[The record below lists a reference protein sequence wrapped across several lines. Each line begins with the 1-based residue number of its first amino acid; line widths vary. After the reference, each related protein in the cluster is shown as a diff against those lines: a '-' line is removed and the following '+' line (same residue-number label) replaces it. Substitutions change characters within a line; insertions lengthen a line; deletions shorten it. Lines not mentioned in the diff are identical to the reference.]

1 MSFFD
6 DDPTEISPPPRQPA
20 RPRRPAAESTSTGGG
35 GAPVDRGQA
44 RTRQLIAAAVGI
56 VLLLVIIFGVKGC
69 LDSRAE
75 GALKDYNRN
84 VSAIVNDSDNQVSKP
99 FFDLLEGGGATAD
112 ATTGGNNLQVQV
124 NQIRL
129 AAEEDSKRAAELD
142 VPGEMRSAQQNL
154 ELTLH
159 LREEAVTRVAELLPK
174 AQGTGQGAETA
185 INEIAGEMQA
195 FLASDVVYSQRT
207 APLIKQTLD
216 DNGITGQ
223 TIATSQSLPS
233 YAWLAPKTIAAALGG
248 SGTPAG
254 TAAPGTHGHE
264 LVSTSI
270 GTTTLQPSPAANK
283 VSAKPPVAVVVKF
296 TNGGENN
303 ERNVNVTVTVTAP
316 GAKTVI
322 AKKVVNQTNAGEDTT
337 VSIALPSVPT
347 GGAATLKVKVAP
359 VPGEQTTDNN
369 EQSYTVLFS
378 G

>member
-6 DDPTEISPPPRQPA
+6 DDPTQITPPARQPA
-20 RPRRPAAESTSTGGG
+20 RPRRPAAESTATGG
-35 GAPVDRGQA
+35 GAPVDKGQA
-44 RTRQLIAAAVGI
+44 RTRQLIAAGVGI
-56 VLLLVIIFGVKGC
+56 VLLLLIIFGVKGC

-99 FFDLLEGGGATAD
+99 FFDLLGGGGAA
-112 ATTGGNNLQVQV
+112 AATGGNDLQVQV

-142 VPGEMRSAQQNL
+142 VPGAMRSAQQNL

-185 INEIAGEMQA
+185 VNEIAGEMQA

-207 APLIKQTLD
+207 APLIKQALD
-216 DNGITGQ
+216 DAGITGQ

-233 YAWLAPKTIAAALGG
+233 YKWLAPRTIAASLGG
-248 SGTPAG
+248 SATPAG
-254 TAAPGTHGHE
+254 AVAPGTHGHE

-270 GTTTLQPSPAANK
+270 GATTLEPSPAANK

-303 ERNVNVTVTVTAP
+303 ERNVNVTVTLTAP
-316 GAKTVI
+316 GAKTVT
-322 AKKVVNQTNAGEDTT
+322 AKKVVNQTNAGEDTS

-347 GGAATLKVKVAP
+347 GGAATMKVKVAP
-359 VPGEQTTDNN
+359 VPGEQTVDNN
-369 EQSYTVLFS
+369 EQTYTVLFS

>member
-6 DDPTEISPPPRQPA
+6 DDDQTQISPPPRQPA
-20 RPRRPAAESTSTGGG
+20 RPRRPASESTASG
-35 GAPVDRGQA
+35 GAPVDRTQA
-44 RTRQLIAAAVGI
+44 RTRQLIAAAIGI
-56 VLLLVIIFGVKGC
+56 VVLLVLIFGVRGC
-69 LDSRAE
+69 LSTRAD

-84 VSAIVNDSDNQVSKP
+84 ASAIINNSDSQVAKP
-99 FFDLLEGGGATAD
+99 FFDLLETGGGTD
-112 ATTGGNNLQVQV
+112 AAGGGSDLQVQV

-129 AAEEDSKRAAELD
+129 AAEEDSKRAAELS
-142 VPGEMRSAQQNL
+142 VPGDMRSAQQNL

-195 FLASDVVYSQRT
+195 FLASDVIYSQRT
-207 APLIKQTLD
+207 APLIGQALD
-216 DNGITGQ
+216 NAGITGQ
-223 TIATSQSLPS
+223 TIATSQSLPGYS
-233 YAWLAPKTIAAALGG
+233 WLAPKTIAAALGG
-248 SGTPAG
+248 NGVPAG
-254 TAAPGTHGHE
+254 QPAPGTHGHE

-270 GTTTLQPSPAANK
+270 GDTTLEPSPAANK

-296 TNGGENN
+296 NNGGENN
-303 ERNVNVTVTVTAP
+303 ERNVNVTVTITAP
-316 GAKTVI
+316 GSKEII

-347 GGAATLKVKVAP
+347 GGAATMKVTVAP
-359 VPGEQTTDNN
+359 VPGEETTDNN
-369 EQSYTVLFS
+369 EQTYTVLFS

>member
-6 DDPTEISPPPRQPA
+6 DDPTEITPPPRKPA
-20 RPRRPAAESTSTGGG
+20 RPRRPAAESTATGSGS
-35 GAPVDRGQA
+35 APADKSQA
-44 RTRQLIAAAVGI
+44 RTRQLIAAGVGI
-56 VLLLVIIFGVKGC
+56 VLLLLIIFGVKGC
-69 LDSRAE
+69 LSSRAE

-84 VSAIVNDSDNQVSKP
+84 VSAIVNDSDNQVAKP
-99 FFDLLEGGGATAD
+99 FFDLLGGGGAAS
-112 ATTGGNNLQVQV
+112 ATGGNDLQVQI

-129 AAEEDSKRAAELD
+129 AAEEDSKRAAELS
-142 VPGEMRSAQQNL
+142 VPGDMRSAQQNL

-159 LREEAVTRVAELLPK
+159 LREEAITRVAELLPK

-185 INEIAGEMQA
+185 VNEIAGEMQA

-216 DNGITGQ
+216 DAGVTGQ

-233 YAWLAPKTIAAALGG
+233 YKWLAPKTIAAALGG
-248 SGTPAG
+248 SATPAG
-254 TAAPGTHGHE
+254 AVAPGTHGHQID
-264 LVSTSI
+264 STSI
-270 GTTTLQPSPAANK
+270 GSTELQPSPAANK

-303 ERNVNVTVTVTAP
+303 ERNVNVTVTLTAP
-316 GAKTVI
+316 GAKTI
-322 AKKVVNQTNAGEDTT
+322 TAKKVVNQTNAGEQTS

-347 GGAATLKVKVAP
+347 GGAATMKVKVAP
-359 VPGEQTTDNN
+359 VPGEESTDNN

>member
-6 DDPTEISPPPRQPA
+6 DDDQTQISPPPRQPA
-20 RPRRPAAESTSTGGG
+20 RPRRPAAESTASG
-35 GAPVDRGQA
+35 GAPVDRTQA
-44 RTRQLIAAAVGI
+44 RTRQLIAAAIGI
-56 VLLLVIIFGVKGC
+56 VVLLVLIFGVRGC
-69 LDSRAE
+69 LSSRAD

-84 VSAIVNDSDNQVSKP
+84 ASAIINNSDSQVAKP
-99 FFDLLEGGGATAD
+99 FFDLLETGGGTD
-112 ATTGGNNLQVQV
+112 AAGGGNDLQVQI

-129 AAEEDSKRAAELD
+129 AAEEDSKRSAELS
-142 VPGEMRSAQQNL
+142 VPGDMRPAQQNL

-195 FLASDVVYSQRT
+195 FLASDVIYSQRT
-207 APLIKQTLD
+207 APLIKQALD
-216 DNGITGQ
+216 NAGITGQ
-223 TIATSQSLPS
+223 AIATSQSLPS
-233 YAWLAPKTIAAALGG
+233 YSWLAPKTIAAALGG
-248 SGTPAG
+248 NGVPAG
-254 TAAPGTHGHE
+254 QPAPGLHGHE

-270 GTTTLQPSPAANK
+270 GDTTLEPSPAANK

-303 ERNVNVTVTVTAP
+303 ERNVNVTITITAP
-316 GAKTVI
+316 GSKEIT

-347 GGAATLKVKVAP
+347 GGAATMKVRVAP

-369 EQSYTVLFS
+369 EQTYTVLF
-378 G
+378 GG

>member
-20 RPRRPAAESTSTGGG
+20 RPRRPAGESTATG
-35 GAPVDRGQA
+35 GAPVDKSQA
-44 RTRQLIAAAVGI
+44 RTRQLIAAGIGI
-56 VLLLVIIFGVKGC
+56 VILLALIFGVRGC
-69 LDSRAE
+69 LSSRAE

-84 VSAIVNDSDNQVSKP
+84 ASAIINNSDSQVAKP
-99 FFDLLEGGGATAD
+99 FFELLETGGGTD
-112 ATTGGNNLQVQV
+112 AAGGNDLQVQI

-129 AAEEDSKRAAELD
+129 AAEEDSKRAAELS
-142 VPGEMRSAQQNL
+142 VPGDMRSAQQNL

-195 FLASDVVYSQRT
+195 FLASDVIYSQRT
-207 APLIKQTLD
+207 APLIKQALD
-216 DNGITGQ
+216 GAGVTGQ

-233 YAWLAPKTIAAALGG
+233 YAWLAPKTIASALGG
-248 SGTPAG
+248 AGTPAG
-254 TAAPGTHGHE
+254 QPAPGTHGHE

-270 GTTTLQPSPAANK
+270 GDTTLEPSPAANK

-316 GAKTVI
+316 GSQPVT

-347 GGAATLKVKVAP
+347 GGAATMKVTVAP
-359 VPGEQTTDNN
+359 VPGEETTDNN
-369 EQSYTVLFS
+369 EQTYTVLF
-378 G
+378 GG

>member
-6 DDPTEISPPPRQPA
+6 DDDQTQISPPPRQPA
-20 RPRRPAAESTSTGGG
+20 RPRRPAAESTATG
-35 GAPVDRGQA
+35 GAPVDRSQA
-44 RTRQLIAAAVGI
+44 RTRQLIAAGVGI
-56 VLLLVIIFGVKGC
+56 VILLVLIFGVRGC

-84 VSAIVNDSDNQVSKP
+84 ASAIINNSDSQVAKP
-99 FFDLLEGGGATAD
+99 FFEVLESGGGGTD
-112 ATTGGNNLQVQV
+112 AAAGGNDLQVQI

-142 VPGEMRSAQQNL
+142 VPGDMRSAQQNL

-195 FLASDVVYSQRT
+195 FLASDVIYSQRT
-207 APLIKQTLD
+207 APLIKQALD
-216 DNGITGQ
+216 GAGVTGQ

-233 YAWLAPKTIAAALGG
+233 YSWLAPKTVAAALGG

-254 TAAPGTHGHE
+254 QPAPGTHGHE

-270 GTTTLQPSPAANK
+270 GATTLEPSPAANK

-303 ERNVNVTVTVTAP
+303 ERNVNVTVTITAP
-316 GAKTVI
+316 GSKEIT

-347 GGAATLKVKVAP
+347 GGAATMKVNVAP
-359 VPGEQTTDNN
+359 VPGEETTDNN
-369 EQSYTVLFS
+369 EQTYTVLFS

>member
-20 RPRRPAAESTSTGGG
+20 RPRRPSGESTATGG

-56 VLLLVIIFGVKGC
+56 VVLLVIIFGVKGC

-99 FFDLLEGGGATAD
+99 FFDLLEGGGATTD
-112 ATTGGNNLQVQV
+112 AATGGNNLQVQV

-129 AAEEDSKRAAELD
+129 AAEEDSKRAAELS
-142 VPGEMRSAQQNL
+142 VPSQMRSAQQNL

-185 INEIAGEMQA
+185 IDEIAGEMQA

-248 SGTPAG
+248 SGIPAG
-254 TAAPGTHGHE
+254 QPAPVTHGHE

-270 GTTTLQPSPAANK
+270 GSTTLQPSPAANK

-303 ERNVNVTVTVTAP
+303 ERNVNVTVEVTAP
-316 GAKTVI
+316 GAKTVT

-347 GGAATLKVKVAP
+347 GGAATVKVKVAP
-359 VPGEQTTDNN
+359 VPGEETTDNN

>member
-6 DDPTEISPPPRQPA
+6 DDDQTQISPPPRQPA
-20 RPRRPAAESTSTGGG
+20 RPRRPAAESTASG
-35 GAPVDRGQA
+35 GAPVDRTQA
-44 RTRQLIAAAVGI
+44 RTRQLIAAGVGI
-56 VLLLVIIFGVKGC
+56 VILLVLIFGVRGC
-69 LDSRAE
+69 LSTRAD

-84 VSAIVNDSDNQVSKP
+84 ASAIINNSDGQVAKP
-99 FFDLLEGGGATAD
+99 FFDLLETGGGTD
-112 ATTGGNNLQVQV
+112 AAGGGNDLQVQI

-129 AAEEDSKRAAELD
+129 AAEEDSKRAAELS
-142 VPGEMRSAQQNL
+142 VPGDMRSAQQNL

-195 FLASDVVYSQRT
+195 FLASDVIYSQRT
-207 APLIKQTLD
+207 APLIKQALD
-216 DNGITGQ
+216 GAGITGQ
-223 TIATSQSLPS
+223 TIASSQSLPS
-233 YAWLAPKTIAAALGG
+233 YSWLAPQTIAAALGG
-248 SGTPAG
+248 DGVPAG
-254 TAAPGTHGHE
+254 QPAPGLHGHE

-270 GTTTLQPSPAANK
+270 GDTTLEPSPAANK

-303 ERNVNVTVTVTAP
+303 ERNVNVTITITAP
-316 GAKTVI
+316 GSKEIT

-347 GGAATLKVKVAP
+347 GGAATMKVRVAP

-369 EQSYTVLFS
+369 EQTYTVLF
-378 G
+378 GG